1 MKRYIFQVKLC
12 TRQFKTEINP
22 DTAAEVLLLA
32 DRHCLKSLKQVTTK
46 DQCKHFFKH
55 FRKPKTGDNQRS
67 M

>member
-12 TRQFKTEINP
+12 ARQFKTEINP

-32 DRHCLKSLKQVTTK
+32 DRHCLENLKQVTTK
-46 DQCKHFFKH
+46 PNQTKQALPQ
-55 FRKPKTGDNQRS
+55 KPKTGDNQRS